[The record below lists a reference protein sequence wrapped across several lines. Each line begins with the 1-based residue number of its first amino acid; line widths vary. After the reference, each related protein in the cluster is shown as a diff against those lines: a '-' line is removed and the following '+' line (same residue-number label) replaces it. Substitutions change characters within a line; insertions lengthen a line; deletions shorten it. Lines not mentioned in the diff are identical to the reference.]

1 MDNATIA
8 RLVHYSGRVQG
19 VGFRATT
26 HSMARRFAVTGYV
39 RNLSDGRVEVLVEG
53 APAEIDRFLQAVR
66 DYWRD
71 YLDDEQVEPREPTGR
86 FHGFQ
91 IAPPTPV
98 ASDDITAAWR
108 AYFAREG
115 LPEDAI
121 GQETCPGLPTVPR
134 TDELAA

>member
-1 MDNATIA
+1 MNAAHTA

-53 APAEIDRFLQAVR
+53 APAEVDRFLQAVR

-71 YLDDEQVEPREPTGR
+71 YLSDEHIEPSQPTGKFRR
-86 FHGFQ
+86 FEVK
-91 IAPPTPV
+91 T
-98 ASDDITAAWR
+98 
-108 AYFAREG
+108 
-115 LPEDAI
+115 
-121 GQETCPGLPTVPR
+121 
-134 TDELAA
+134 